1 MGDQRKNIL
10 TTVALSPLFS
20 PICIELS
27 VIGGGGERLAN
38 SLRIVS
44 KIRHILTHTCKPG
57 GPSSNIIYSTLACAV
72 VFDIAVHSISY
83 NSKYLS

>member
-20 PICIELS
+20 PACIELS

-38 SLRIVS
+38 SLGIVS

-57 GPSSNIIYSTLACAV
+57 GPSSNIIYSTLVQWCLI
-72 VFDIAVHSISY
+72 FAVHSISY